1 MPTKLFTCLCLG
13 VFHFSS
19 TGIKRIKVKGS
30 LARAQAFPCCVLMR
44 AKSLQLFCGRASE
57 TMPEGFPAGPEVK
70 NLPANAWDTGS
81 VPGLGSFHVPE
92 KQLNP
97 CATEPSSH
105 TH

>member
-30 LARAQAFPCCVLMR
+30 LARAQAFLCCALMC
-44 AKSLQLFCGRASE
+44 AKSLQLYCGRASE
-57 TMPEGFPAGPEVK
+57 TMPEGFPAGLEVK
-70 NLPANAWDTGS
+70 NLPANAWETGS
-81 VPGLGSFHVPE
+81 VPGPGSFHVPE